1 MPFSC
6 ASLFECYKDS
16 SLIISLTI
24 YLVQGTYVRGR
35 HTCRNLFLEVQSAD
49 ELRKLLDNTR
59 LCQLSVPIQTLSD
72 TYCIVS

>member
-24 YLVQGTYVRGR
+24 YLVQGTYVKGR
-35 HTCRNLFLEVQSAD
+35 HTCNLFLKVQSAD
-49 ELRKLLDNTR
+49 ELRMLPDNTR